1 MWSSLF
7 FAGAEELP
15 QQPNAQERLQQVLDA
30 EGGTTVY
37 MDPDGNVH
45 NRTDLPTGKRIV
57 TVQPPQSP
65 AMNLGPPLQLNNQ
78 PIQVP
83 PPPPI
88 SAQPPAP
95 EFPQS
100 AR

>member
-15 QQPNAQERLQQVLDA
+15 QQPNAQARLQQVLDA

-37 MDPDGNVH
+37 VDPGGNVH

-57 TVQPPQSP
+57 TMQPPQSS
-65 AMNLGPPLQLNNQ
+65 AMNLGPPLRLNNQ

-83 PPPPI
+83 PPSPI